1 MGKELEQEQAVKQE
15 PTPTGTTSGSH
26 HFAKISTFYGETGKG
41 EVSFYTWKYEVRCLL
56 EEKVYR
62 EEQILQGIRR
72 SCKGEAANILRRLCA
87 GVRLKKYLRSLRAP
101 MDI

>member
-1 MGKELEQEQAVKQE
+1 MQK
-15 PTPTGTTSGSH
+15 
-26 HFAKISTFYGETGKG
+26 FSTFYGETGKG

-72 SCKGEAANILRRLCA
+72 SCKGEAANILRRLGA
-87 GVRLKKYLRSLRAP
+87 GVSAEEILEKFESTYGHIDSEEMVLKKFYAC
-101 MDI
+101 